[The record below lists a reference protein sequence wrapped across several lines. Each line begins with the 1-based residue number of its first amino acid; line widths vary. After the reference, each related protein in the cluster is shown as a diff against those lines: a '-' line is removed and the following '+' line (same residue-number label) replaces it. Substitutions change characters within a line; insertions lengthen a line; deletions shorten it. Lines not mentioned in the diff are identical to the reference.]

1 MKNLFDGTE
10 QSNKLHTSPEFHET
24 KRHCSLGL
32 EFLLKNGTPKTLS
45 SDGTPSFPGERDL
58 QVNLVDYAGSEDSII
73 PSSNQKQWLDKNLN
87 HTLPRCSDLDKIV
100 VLFHCKDFPIA
111 CTVQCMLN
119 GSASVNEFSAR
130 YAELPNAQI
139 TKNTLQ
145 DMFPDDSSISSLSET
160 ISNKYEARYN
170 DYKELVDLGVIK
182 ELSRSILP
190 TSQSTEF
197 YTKLTLF
204 NLIQFIRIYDHS
216 DYPLMIPAITQLKI
230 IFQLGFPK
238 IYSLLKDGS
247 LTQTEKGWE
256 QFLDNY
262 SQSKK
267 NTTYR
272 KNAEKAEKLFEGKQ
286 IVFNQDGSPL
296 DGDKCWIKVTDYSGT
311 ENTPYDAVGMSF
323 GVESSE
329 VQTVESLLQLLIS
342 LGHGSP
348 FELPTLFYESRVPFF
363 IFRHLIR
370 HRTMGIHQWSF
381 IEDLFVPQAR
391 LEKAQS
397 SLQEAQSKIESFV
410 TTSYNESKSIRSSLK
425 NKEIEQLIYP
435 ASQYVEFGGRI
446 DIHNMVH
453 FLHLRTNPATQYE
466 TRMFAYTLQE
476 IFSKWV
482 PAIYKAF
489 VDNKRVT
496 EMPKSMQNAA

>member
-1 MKNLFDGTE
+1 MKNLFDNTD
-10 QSNKLHTSPEFHET
+10 QSNKLRVPPESHAT
-24 KRHCSLGL
+24 KRSCSLGL
-32 EFLLKNGTPKTLS
+32 EFLLKNGTPKALTS
-45 SDGTPSFPGERDL
+45 ASVPSFPEERDL
-58 QVNLVDYAGSEDSII
+58 QVNLVDYAGNEDDIL
-73 PSSNQKQWLDKNLN
+73 PSSKQEQWLDKQLN

-100 VLFHCKDFPIA
+100 VLFHCKNFPIA

-139 TKNTLQ
+139 TTNTLQ
-145 DMFPDDSSISSLSET
+145 DMFPGDNGVTTVSQAIDDKYKERY
-160 ISNKYEARYN
+160 SN
-170 DYKELVDLGVIK
+170 YKELVDMGVTK

-204 NLIQFIRIYDHS
+204 NLIKFIQIYDHS
-216 DYPLMIPAITQLKI
+216 DYPLMTPIITQMKI

-238 IYSLLKDGS
+238 IYSLVNGGK
-247 LTQTEKGWE
+247 LTPNEKGWE
-256 QFLDNY
+256 QFVTNY
-262 SQSKK
+262 SSSSK

-272 KNAEKAEKLFEGKQ
+272 KNAEKVEALFGSKQ
-286 IVFNQDGSPL
+286 IILNQDGSPL
-296 DGDKCWIKVTDYSGT
+296 DGDKSWIKVTDYSGT
-311 ENTPYDAVGMSF
+311 EYTPYDAVGMSF

-381 IEDLFVPQAR
+381 ADDMFVPQAR
-391 LEKAQS
+391 LETSQPVPQDAQRK
-397 SLQEAQSKIESFV
+397 LESFALA
-410 TTSYNESKSIRSSLK
+410 SYNETKAIRSTLK
-425 NKEIEQLIYP
+425 NREIEQLVYP
-435 ASQYVEFGGRI
+435 TSQYVEFGGRI

-453 FLHLRTNPATQYE
+453 FLHLRANPATQYE
-466 TRMFAYTLQE
+466 TRLFAYTLQE
-476 IFSKWV
+476 IFEKWV

-496 EMPKSMQNAA
+496 ETPRQIPNAA